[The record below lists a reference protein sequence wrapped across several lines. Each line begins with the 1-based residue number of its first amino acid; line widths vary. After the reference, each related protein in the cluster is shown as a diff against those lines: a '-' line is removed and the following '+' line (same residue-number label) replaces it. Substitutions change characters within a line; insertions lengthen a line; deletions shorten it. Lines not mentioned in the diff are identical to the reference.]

1 MVRRRSVIGGVGTV
15 AALRFWGTQ
24 ADWDSDDEVQEV
36 PQPEVKSD
44 GVHRQGSW
52 LDLDQ
57 AAVEQAFHEEVNKVR
72 ERPLKFSPRLARV
85 ARYHSWDMAKQSYVA
100 HESPDGETVD
110 GRYARF
116 GVRCEGGENIWQTWA
131 FTETKNSEGESVWLE
146 SEEEI
151 ATAAINTLLDSEAH
165 RENMLNKRWTAEG
178 IGVWWIPD
186 QHYGGVRVYITQN
199 FC

>member
-57 AAVEQAFHEEVNKVR
+57 AKVEQAIHEEVNKAR
-72 ERPLKFSPRLARV
+72 EWPLEWSQRLARV
-85 ARYHSWDMAKQSYVA
+85 ARYHSWDMAKRSYVG
-100 HESPDGETVD
+100 HESPEGTTVD
-110 GRYARF
+110 DRYARF
-116 GVRCEGGENIWQTWA
+116 RVPCSGGENIFQTWA
-131 FTETKNSEGESVWLE
+131 VYEDGE
-146 SEEEI
+146 
-151 ATAAINTLLDSEAH
+151 
-165 RENMLNKRWTAEG
+165 RRR
-178 IGVWWIPD
+178 
-186 QHYGGVRVYITQN
+186 RV
-199 FC
+199 CLA